1 MHYYLIIP
9 VVVCFIAS
17 LLLTPLVKKFA
28 IKIGAV
34 DKPNQRKVHK
44 KLMPR
49 LGGLAI
55 FLSFMI
61 GCFLFIPSSMQPWPI
76 IIGGCII
83 VAIGILDDLFGLPA
97 KVKFVG
103 QIIAALVPV
112 LYGIQID
119 FIATPSGEVIL
130 FGWLAIPITVLWI
143 VGITN
148 AINLIDGLDG
158 LAAGVSSIALA
169 TISIL
174 SLTMGNP
181 VTPLLGLLLLGSTL
195 GFLVFNFYPAK
206 IFMGDTGSLFLGYMI
221 SVLSVVGLAKSAAVF
236 SLLIPMIILAVPII
250 DTTFAIV
257 RRFVQKKPLM
267 APDKFH
273 LHHCMLRLGFSHRQ
287 SVILIYLLS
296 GLFSLAAILFTRAT
310 IWGAS
315 VLIVLLLVII
325 ELIVELTGLI
335 DTNYRP
341 LLNFLDGRRNRSGNK
356 DR

>member
-1 MHYYLIIP
+1 MHFNLIMP
-9 VVVCFIAS
+9 VLLCFVVS
-17 LLLTPLVKKFA
+17 LLLTPFVKKFA

-55 FLSFMI
+55 FISFMI
-61 GCFLFIPSSMQPWPI
+61 GCFVLIPSYMQPWPI

-83 VAIGILDDLFGLPA
+83 VAIGILDDMFGLPA

-103 QIIAALVPV
+103 QIIAALIPV
-112 LYGIQID
+112 LSGIQID
-119 FIATPSGEVIL
+119 FVATPSGEIIL
-130 FGWLAIPITVLWI
+130 FGWWAIPLTVLWI
-143 VGITN
+143 VAITN

-195 GFLVFNFYPAK
+195 GFLMYNFYPAK

-236 SLLIPMIILAVPII
+236 SLLIPMIILAVPIM

-257 RRFVQKKPLM
+257 RRIVQRKPLM

-273 LHHCMLRLGFSHRQ
+273 LHHCMLRLGFSHKQ
-287 SVILIYLLS
+287 SVIIIYLLS
-296 GLFSLAAILFTRAT
+296 GLFSLTAILFTRAT

-315 VLIVLLLVII
+315 VLIILLLLII

-335 DTNYRP
+335 STNYRP
-341 LLNFLDGRRNRSGNK
+341 LLNLINGRRSRFGNK
-356 DR
+356 K